1 MLSRTI
7 YFRLLLAGVLLVPSA
22 FYAQHTNFNTQRNWS
37 LNKKEILFGLGV
49 TQFTGDLGGRDQ
61 IGKDFSLVD
70 IDLPSTGLGAMIGY
84 RYRFHPYWATT
95 TSFNIGRLRGN
106 DALTNEIVR
115 ESRNLMFRSII
126 VELQQR
132 LEFVFFSNE
141 KFGARYRLP
150 GHSGFKNHNEQ
161 IYLLGGLGV
170 SYFNPKAKYNGRWV
184 ALDPLNTEGQGLTGG
199 ARETLPITLTMPMG
213 IGIRY
218 GVGRQWRFAL
228 EATYVKTFSDYI
240 DDVHGVYYD
249 PTKLGSPEASYL
261 SNPAKDNT
269 NWFAPGQM
277 RGQPQKD
284 AYYYLNLVVMKN
296 VTYKDYT
303 LKRRQYYW
311 KKARYKF

>member
-1 MLSRTI
+1 MRSRTVVLNL
-7 YFRLLLAGVLLVPSA
+7 FVLLSLA
-22 FYAQHTNFNTQRNWS
+22 LASSIQAQHTNFNTQRNWS
-37 LNKKEILFGLGV
+37 LNKKEILFGIGV
-49 TQFTGDLGGRDQ
+49 TQFTGDLGGRDR

-70 IDLPSTGLGAMIGY
+70 IDLPSTGLGGMIGY

-95 TSFNIGRLRGN
+95 TSLNIGRLRGN
-106 DALTNEIVR
+106 DAHTNEIIR

-132 LEFVFFSNE
+132 LEFVFYSNE

-150 GHSGFKNHNEQ
+150 GHNAFKNHNEQ
-161 IYLLGGLGV
+161 IYVLAGLGV
-170 SYFNPKAKYNGRWV
+170 SYFNPKGKYNGKWI
-184 ALDPLNTEGQGLTGG
+184 ALDPLNTEGQGLPGG
-199 ARETLPITLTMPMG
+199 ARETLPVTLTVPMG
-213 IGIRY
+213 VGIRY

-228 EATYVKTFSDYI
+228 EATYIKTFSDYI
-240 DDVHGVYYD
+240 DDVHSVYYD
-249 PTKLGSPEASYL
+249 PSKLSSPEAAYF
-261 SNPAKDNT
+261 SNPAKANAQ
-269 NWFAPGQM
+269 WFAPGNM

-311 KKARYKF
+311 RKARYKF